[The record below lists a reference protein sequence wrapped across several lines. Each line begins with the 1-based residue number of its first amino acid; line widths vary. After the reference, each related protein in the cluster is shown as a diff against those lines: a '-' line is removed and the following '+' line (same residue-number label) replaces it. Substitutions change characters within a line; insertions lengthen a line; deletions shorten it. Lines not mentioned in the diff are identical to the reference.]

1 MFKKMV
7 VAYDHRVD
15 FKYIERIKSYLE
27 DEKIECEI
35 VEDNKEANDYPLLAR
50 KAYQLFLEKNASGMI
65 LLCGTGVGMNIVAN
79 KCDGIRS
86 VLPDCEASAY
96 FARRDEDANCIV
108 FAAGKSDE
116 LYEVKLCKRKMI
128 RQHAVFLKTEFMEE
142 ERHKRRINQIADI
155 EKGMLWQKKNL

>member
-15 FKYIERIKSYLE
+15 LKYIERIKSYLLE
-27 DEKIECEI
+27 QKISFDI
-35 VEDNKEANDYPLLAR
+35 VEDNGEANDYPLLAR
-50 KAYQLFLEKNASGMI
+50 RAYQFYLDKNASGLI

-86 VLPDCEASAY
+86 VLSDSEASAY

-108 FAAGKSDE
+108 FAAGKEDE
-116 LYEVKLCKRKMI
+116 SYKVKLCKRKMI
-128 RQHAVFLKTEFMEE
+128 RILDVFINTEFMGE

-155 EKGMLWQKKNL
+155 EKGKL